1 MRVRTTVV
9 IATSVLTL
17 GGLGITVASGATPIW
32 RSAELPA
39 PNLTLAC
46 PETLELGETGS
57 LSGTLLGDADAPIAR
72 HDVSFTRDD
81 DFTDQSV
88 ELGSDQTR
96 NDGVFDK
103 VSDTPANRGNQTY
116 EVTFDGNDAYA
127 AATKTCNTDVNGT
140 DTAITAPNPTGVSIG
155 ENVEIVGQLET
166 AAGEPVADAEVDATD
181 SVDDQPASDLTTT
194 PTDSNGQFT
203 VTADDVAARSHTIN
217 ISFGGDQ
224 AMEPATQLVEFDVDS
239 GTGLAVDPIE
249 QANAGDDIAVSG
261 TLTNGA
267 GESLAGATITATDT
281 VDGTT
286 TNLTETTTDSAGDF
300 TVTVS
305 SAAAGRHTVD
315 VSYAGQGPNK
325 PATGQVGFDAKYETT
340 LTLTGP
346 DELPAEPEDVDFT
359 IKLNDANGPVANA
372 RVVLTDGG
380 NWEQGT
386 RTDSNGQ
393 AVYTKPDVSDE
404 KPLRIDVTYA
414 EDPTHWGASIHRI
427 WKAVPRFTLAKDKA
441 RYTAGDLGS
450 LTLTAPNGN
459 LPATIELKPY
469 RRPGVAITPSD
480 TGETAFTQK
489 LYRNSTLT
497 ISTEATDRWKAG
509 NRTFPIQ
516 VAPRISQTL
525 FGSYDQSGDTYL
537 VRTTRDPRLAAKVLP
552 ARPGRCVKAV
562 VQKYIDGSYRTV
574 QTSSCR
580 TLNVDSMAS
589 FTLTGAPR
597 AGARFR
603 MRFISPADEM
613 NIAGQGSWTLIR
625 FTS

>member
-1 MRVRTTVV
+1 MRVRTAAV
-9 IATSVLTL
+9 ISTSVVTL

-32 RSAELPA
+32 NSAELPA
-39 PNLTLAC
+39 ASLTLAC
-46 PETLELGETGS
+46 PETLALGETGS

-72 HDVSFTRDD
+72 RDVSITRDD
-81 DFTDQSV
+81 DFTDQPV
-88 ELGSDQTR
+88 DLGSDQTR

-103 VSDTPANRGNQTY
+103 VSDTPVNRGNQTY
-116 EVTFDGNDAYA
+116 EATFAGNDTYA
-127 AATKTCNTDVNGT
+127 ATSKTCNTDVNGT
-140 DTAITAPNPTGVSIG
+140 DTAITAPNPTGVTIG
-155 ENVEIVGQLET
+155 ETVEITGQLET
-166 AAGEPVADAEVDATD
+166 AAGEPVADAEIEATD
-181 SVDDQPASDLTTT
+181 NVDDQPASDLTTT
-194 PTDSNGQFT
+194 PTDGDGQFT
-203 VTADDVAARSHTIN
+203 VTADEVAAGSHSIN
-217 ISFGGDQ
+217 ISFGGDRV
-224 AMEPATQLVEFDVDS
+224 MEPTTQLVEFDVDS

-261 TLTNGA
+261 TLTNGV
-267 GESLAGATITATDT
+267 GEPLANATITATDT

-286 TNLTETTTDSAGDF
+286 TDLTETTTDGAGDF

-305 SAAAGRHTVD
+305 SAAAGSHTVD

-325 PATGQVGFDAKYETT
+325 PAAGQVVFDAKYVTT

-346 DELPAEPEDVDFT
+346 DELPADPEHVDFT
-359 IKLNDANGPVANA
+359 IKLTDANGPVANA

-414 EDPTHWGASIHRI
+414 EDSTHWGSSIHRI
-427 WKAVPRFTLAKDKA
+427 WKAVPRFTLDKDKV
-441 RYTAGDLGS
+441 RYTAGDLAS

-459 LPATIELKPY
+459 LPTTIELKPY
-469 RRPGVAITPSD
+469 RRPGVSITPSD
-480 TGETAFTQK
+480 TGETAFTRK

-509 NRTFPIQ
+509 SRTFTIR

-537 VRTTRDPRLAAKVLP
+537 VRTTRDPRLEAKVLP

-580 TLNVDSMAS
+580 TLNVESTAS

-603 MRFISPADEM
+603 LRFISPADEM

>member
-1 MRVRTTVV
+1 MRVRTAAV
-9 IATSVLTL
+9 ISTSVVTL
-17 GGLGITVASGATPIW
+17 GGLGVTVASGATPIW
-32 RSAELPA
+32 NSAELPA
-39 PNLTLAC
+39 ASLTLAC
-46 PETLELGETGS
+46 PETLALGETGS

-72 HDVSFTRDD
+72 HAVSITRDD
-81 DFTDQSV
+81 DFTDQPV
-88 ELGSDQTR
+88 DLGSDQTR

-103 VSDTPANRGNQTY
+103 VSDTPVNRGNQTY
-116 EVTFDGNDAYA
+116 EATFAGNDTYA
-127 AATKTCNTDVNGT
+127 ATSKACNTDVNGT
-140 DTAITAPNPTGVSIG
+140 DTAITAPNPSGVTIG
-155 ENVEIVGQLET
+155 ETVEITGQLET
-166 AAGEPVADAEVDATD
+166 AAGEPVPGAEIEATD
-181 SVDDQPASDLTTT
+181 SVDDQPASDLTATA
-194 PTDSNGQFT
+194 TDVDGQFT
-203 VTADDVAARSHTIN
+203 VTADEVAAGDHSIN
-217 ISFGGDQ
+217 ISFSGDRV
-224 AMEPATQLVEFDVDS
+224 MEPTTQLVEFDVDS
-239 GTGLAVDPIE
+239 GTGLAVDPVE
-249 QANAGDDIAVSG
+249 QANAGDDVAVSG
-261 TLTNGA
+261 TLTNGV
-267 GESLAGATITATDT
+267 GEPLSGATITATDT
-281 VDGTT
+281 VVGTT
-286 TNLTETTTDSAGDF
+286 TDLTETTTDSAGDF

-325 PATGQVGFDAKYETT
+325 PATGQVVFDAKYETT

-346 DELPAEPEDVDFT
+346 DELPAEPEDVSFT
-359 IKLNDANGPVANA
+359 IRLTDANGPVADA

-380 NWEQGT
+380 AWEQGT

-414 EDPTHWGASIHRI
+414 ENPTHWGASIHRI
-427 WKAVPRFTLAKDKA
+427 WKAVPGFTLDKDKV
-441 RYTAGDLGS
+441 RYTAGDLAS

-459 LPATIELKPY
+459 LPTTIELKPY
-469 RRPGVAITPSD
+469 RRPGVSITPSD
-480 TGETAFTQK
+480 TGETAFTRK

-509 NRTFPIQ
+509 SRTFTIQ
-516 VAPRISQTL
+516 VAPRISQML

-537 VRTTRDPRLAAKVLP
+537 VRTTRDPRLEAKVLP

-580 TLNVDSMAS
+580 TLNVESTAS

-613 NIAGQGSWTLIR
+613 NIAGRGSWTLIR
-625 FTS
+625 FTN